1 MRCNI
6 KVKELPNKCPK
17 CGSKLKTEKCKCGH
31 TVTQKNTNLEEAWFR
46 RMSYGESI
54 SFRYGGDY

>member
-6 KVKELPNKCPK
+6 KVKELPAKCPK
-17 CGSKLKTEKCKCGH
+17 CGIKLKTEKCKCGH

-46 RMSYGESI
+46 RMSYGETLF
-54 SFRYGGDY
+54 FR

>member
-6 KVKELPNKCPK
+6 KTRELPHKCPK
-17 CGSKLKTEKCKCGH
+17 CGAKLTSEKCKCGH
-31 TVTQKNTNLEEAWFR
+31 ILVQEKDNFEKEWER

-54 SFRYGGDY
+54 F